1 LLAGDPDGDGSPLM
15 EVTDFIVLRILLQ
28 VDDISGS
35 AKLLTGFQ
43 NDEDDVTQGI
53 RNQDS
58 MQYIEQPHKATEM
71 GHGEVA
77 GICKTWHQPI
87 GRYEEYLK
95 SENINGC
102 GFEWRAQ
109 HGGPKSM

>member
-1 LLAGDPDGDGSPLM
+1 
-15 EVTDFIVLRILLQ
+15 VLRILLQ

-58 MQYIEQPHKATEM
+58 MQYIEQPHKAIEM
-71 GHGEVA
+71 SHGELA

-87 GRYEEYLK
+87 GRY
-95 SENINGC
+95 
-102 GFEWRAQ
+102 
-109 HGGPKSM
+109 

>member
-1 LLAGDPDGDGSPLM
+1 MLAGDPDGDGSPLM

-43 NDEDDVTQGI
+43 NDEDNVTQGI

-58 MQYIEQPHKATEM
+58 MEYIEHPHKAPEM
-71 GHGEVA
+71 THGEVA

-87 GRYEEYLK
+87 GRYEKYLK
-95 SENINGC
+95 SKNISGC
-102 GFEWRAQ
+102 GFEWRVQ
-109 HGGPKSM
+109 HGGPKTM